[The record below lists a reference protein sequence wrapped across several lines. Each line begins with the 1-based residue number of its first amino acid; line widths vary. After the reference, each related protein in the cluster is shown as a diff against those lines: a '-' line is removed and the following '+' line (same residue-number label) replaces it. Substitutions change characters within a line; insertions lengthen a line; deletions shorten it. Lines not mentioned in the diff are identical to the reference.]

1 MAAPDRQRL
10 TRRGF
15 GQDYQQK
22 RFYAAQTVGEDH
34 LARFDVID
42 QFLGPILPPMLFPES
57 RAGIA
62 QISHD
67 VPNEV
72 ERLMIFT
79 GTFCIIF

>member
-1 MAAPDRQRL
+1 MLQA
-10 TRRGF
+10 
-15 GQDYQQK
+15 
-22 RFYAAQTVGEDH
+22 
-34 LARFDVID
+34 FDVID

-72 ERLMIFT
+72 ND
-79 GTFCIIF
+79 